1 VSTSIIY
8 RFSWLYK
15 GVMFLLYRGSYRERS
30 RALAAL
36 IPEGA
41 SVVDLCCGPATLYF
55 DHLQFKRVSYT
66 GLDINSGFV
75 ESVSSRGARAMVW
88 DVSGDTP
95 FPKADYLIMQ
105 ASLYHF
111 LPNPHPVVDRMLEAA
126 RINVL
131 LTEPVRNVADS
142 SNPAWAWLARKLTDP
157 GTGDQPRRFN
167 EKLLDEFL
175 SPYRGAGRLV
185 DTYPIASGRERL
197 CVLRAG

>member
-15 GVMFLLYRGSYRERS
+15 AVMFLLYRDGYRERS
-30 RALAAL
+30 QALAAL

-55 DHLQFKRVSYT
+55 DHLQSRRVSYT
-66 GLDINSGFV
+66 GLDINTGFV
-75 ESVSSRGARAMVW
+75 ESASARGAKTMVW
-88 DVSGDTP
+88 DISGNTP
-95 FPKADYLIMQ
+95 LPKADYLIMQ

-111 LPNPHPVVDRMLEAA
+111 LPDPHPVVDRMLEAA
-126 RINVL
+126 KKNVL

-142 SNPAWAWLARKLTDP
+142 SNPAWAWLARKLTNP

-167 EKLLDEFL
+167 AQLLDEFL
-175 SPYRGAGRLV
+175 APYRAAGRLV
-185 DTYPIASGRERL
+185 DTYPIAGGRERL